1 MATEKKERAHKG
13 LSIRKIQLVMACVIL
28 VISVLLLV
36 ATFSAQSGYIKMRN
50 NTDDYIQWER
60 DAKDLQIASDYLT
73 EQVRCFVETG
83 KREYLDNYFEE
94 AEITRRRDKA
104 LSNIRGFMGE
114 SQAYA
119 SLQAAM
125 DESIALMDRE
135 YYAMRLTIAAYGYD
149 CARYPQVIQAVE
161 LTEEDAL
168 LPPEQQE
175 SLARS
180 KVFDDVYHRRKE
192 SISENVQACLDT
204 LADEIGQRQVNTSQA
219 LENMLYKLRLLI
231 IAAIGVT
238 LFTMLLT
245 MLLVISPLLRAVM
258 YIRADEPIPV
268 KGSDEFQFL
277 ARTYNLMY
285 EVNREQKEHL
295 AFEATHDPLTGIYNR
310 SGYDFFMANTEW
322 STSFLLLF
330 DVDKFKQYN
339 DTYGHETGD
348 EILKKVAATIRDCFR
363 SQDYVC
369 RIGGDEFAVIMVHTS
384 SDHVDLIHSKVGR
397 INDTLRGGTGDI
409 PGVHVSCG
417 AAFGGNSNGQTRAI
431 FESADSA
438 LYRVKGA
445 GGCGC
450 EVSA

>member
-36 ATFSAQSGYIKMRN
+36 ATFSAQSGYIRMRN

-83 KREYLDNYFEE
+83 KREYLDSYFEE

-104 LSNIRGFMGE
+104 LANIRVFMGE
-114 SQAYA
+114 SQACD
-119 SLQAAM
+119 SLQTAM
-125 DESIALMDRE
+125 DESMALMDRE

-149 CARYPQVIQAVE
+149 CSLYPQVIQDVE

-168 LPPEQQE
+168 LPPERQE
-175 SLARS
+175 ALARS
-180 KVFDDVYHRRKE
+180 KVFDDVYHMRKE
-192 SISENVQACLDT
+192 TITQNVQACLYT
-204 LADEIGQRQVNTSQA
+204 LASEIGQRQVDTSQA

-238 LFTMLLT
+238 LFTMVLT

-330 DVDKFKQYN
+330 DVDRFKQYN

-348 EILKKVAATIRDCFR
+348 EILRKVAATIRDCFR

-384 SDHVDLIHSKVGR
+384 SEHVDLIRSKVER
-397 INDTLRGGTGDI
+397 INDALRGGTGDM

-417 AAFGGNSNGQTRAI
+417 AAFGGSGSGDTRAI
-431 FESADSA
+431 FERADSA
-438 LYRVKGA
+438 LYRVKDA